1 MKLLITFLLIFCPI
15 FAKASTGEMYGFGS
29 RSQALAATSISSALD
44 ATSTYY
50 NPSMGSSLEGFKF
63 NYGLSYYH
71 PEFLSIKNVVV
82 SNSSTTAN
90 GQNNGNIETEG
101 YLDHFSQGIAFSYT
115 FSESLK
121 YLSLGM
127 LGSMPVARLAYLDTG
142 DPFKP
147 EYFNYRA
154 QTQRPEFYLSLSFQ
168 PITILN
174 FGAGLAYNSNISS
187 GANYTLS
194 SASGTQSFGRIN
206 TTIKPTVAPYFG
218 VYSELEHLDF
228 SATFRTAS
236 KTKMNL
242 DVTSN
247 TRVLSSSSDFP
258 IQYTS
263 TSVVYSS
270 PPELAVSVAKEI
282 NKYFWST
289 VELDWLGYSH
299 SDTPGLSVTDNGSA
313 IQIRNSVTIKPEMR
327 DILVPKAGLEWTP
340 TPTWKLRGG
349 YSYRPSPIKDAT
361 AAGNYIDPGKHMY
374 SIGAGIDLR
383 QAGLTHRQF
392 TIDLHAQYHKLIKQT
407 IRKSPGNEAGTT
419 GQSKIGSPD
428 YEVGGKVFG
437 GGISISMLF

>member
-1 MKLLITFLLIFCPI
+1 MIILISLLLTFIPLSSH
-15 FAKASTGEMYGFGS
+15 ASTGEMYGFGS
-29 RSQALAATSISSALD
+29 RSQALATTSISSALD
-44 ATSTYY
+44 ASSTYY
-50 NPSMGSSLEGFKF
+50 NPSMGSSIEGFKF

-82 SNSSTTAN
+82 SNSSTTADGQTN
-90 GQNNGNIETEG
+90 GDIETQG
-101 YLDHFSQGIAFSYT
+101 YLDHFSQAIAFNYT
-115 FSESLK
+115 FSESTK

-168 PITILN
+168 PFTILN

-194 SASGTQSFGRIN
+194 SSSGTQSFGRVN
-206 TTIKPTVAPYFG
+206 TTIKPTVSPYFG
-218 VYSELEHLDF
+218 IYSELEHLDF
-228 SATFRTAS
+228 STVFRTAS

-263 TSVVYSS
+263 TSVTYSS
-270 PPELAVSVAKEI
+270 PPELSIAIAKEI
-282 NKYFWST
+282 NKYIWAT

-299 SDTPGLSVTDNGSA
+299 SETPGLSVTDNGSS

-327 DILVPKAGLEWTP
+327 DILVPKAGVEWSTTP
-340 TPTWKLRGG
+340 SLKIRGG

-374 SIGAGIDLR
+374 SFGAGLDLK
-383 QAGLTHRQF
+383 QAGLTNRRF

-407 IRKSPGNEAGTT
+407 IRKAPGNEAGTT

-428 YEVGGKVFG
+428 YEIGGKVFG
-437 GGISISMLF
+437 GGISISMIF